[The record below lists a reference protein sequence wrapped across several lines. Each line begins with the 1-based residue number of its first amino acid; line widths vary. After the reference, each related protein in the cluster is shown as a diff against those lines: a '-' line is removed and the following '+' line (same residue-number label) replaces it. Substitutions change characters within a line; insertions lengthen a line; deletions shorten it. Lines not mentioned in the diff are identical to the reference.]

1 MYSWPWVCLHWR
13 AFYGLHWTCH
23 CLGWVM
29 GIYTRYLG
37 HCFWLMVSV
46 VTACYLLGGVVLVMF
61 LGSCCC
67 ASCVWCMQQV
77 GALAF
82 LFVCP
87 AIVSCVLRLCPL
99 VCVLSLC
106 LVYAYNTNLQDGAP
120 RRAISALSTR
130 MYSANSIRFAF
141 NQHWYSCFSLIFC
154 FINFIPLN
162 CECSQH
168 SSPPC
173 SSSLESYG
181 WCSCNGPNQ
190 SRFES
195 SYKASDISGQ
205 PWKEIMVSPVFWTLI
220 LFSPGKWNKWR
231 WGHTLTLPH
240 GNDLKWVAICET
252 WQIKKE
258 EVMWTCLY
266 FMVYI
271 RIPNIWVSSYED

>member
-1 MYSWPWVCLHWR
+1 MSGACSRLLH
-13 AFYGLHWTCH
+13 
-23 CLGWVM
+23 
-29 GIYTRYLG
+29 
-37 HCFWLMVSV
+37 
-46 VTACYLLGGVVLVMF
+46 LLFSLYVPRLCPGV
-61 LGSCCC
+61 
-67 ASCVWCMQQV
+67 
-77 GALAF
+77 
-82 LFVCP
+82 
-87 AIVSCVLRLCPL
+87 CVLRLCPL
-99 VCVLSLC
+99 VCVLRLC
-106 LVYAYNTNLQDGAP
+106 LVYVYNFTGWCAKESNFGFIDPDVLGK
-120 RRAISALSTR
+120 L
-130 MYSANSIRFAF
+130 
-141 NQHWYSCFSLIFC
+141 NQVCFQPTLIFLLFSLIFC
-154 FINFIPLN
+154 FINDIPLN

-205 PWKEIMVSPVFWTLI
+205 PWKEIMVSPVFWTLMF
-220 LFSPGKWNKWR
+220 FSPGKWNRWR
-231 WGHTLTLPH
+231 WGRTLTLPR

>member
-1 MYSWPWVCLHWR
+1 
-13 AFYGLHWTCH
+13 
-23 CLGWVM
+23 
-29 GIYTRYLG
+29 
-37 HCFWLMVSV
+37 MVSV
-46 VTACYLLGGVVLVMF
+46 VAACYLLGGVVLVMF

-77 GALAF
+77 AALAF

-87 AIVSCVLRLCPL
+87 AIVSWCLCTASVSSCLCTESVSSVCIQYKFTGWCAKKSNFGFIDPDVLGKLNQ
-99 VCVLSLC
+99 VC
-106 LVYAYNTNLQDGAP
+106 LQP
-120 RRAISALSTR
+120 TLIFL
-130 MYSANSIRFAF
+130 FF
-141 NQHWYSCFSLIFC
+141 FSLIFC
-154 FINFIPLN
+154 FINDIPLN

-220 LFSPGKWNKWR
+220 FFLQANETNDSEAVHWLSRVGMTWNGLRFVK
-231 WGHTLTLPH
+231 L
-240 GNDLKWVAICET
+240 DK
-252 WQIKKE
+252 
-258 EVMWTCLY
+258 
-266 FMVYI
+266 
-271 RIPNIWVSSYED
+271 